1 MSNHI
6 SFSALKI
13 WNDCPFKYKLTYVD
27 NVQKFRGSEYTVF
40 GTSLHEACEKKL
52 LDNNINEVECFLN
65 KFEEELKNIPSD
77 IQIDNTLI
85 TEMKEQGKTLASMA
99 LPALKEKFGNFKVL
113 AAEEDIFEAIKKIP
127 ELNYN
132 FKGYIDLIIQ
142 TEDNKIHI
150 LDWKT
155 CAWGWDAKKKSDPM
169 ITYQL
174 TFYKYFYSQKHNV
187 DPKNIET
194 HFALLKRTAKKDN
207 VEIFRVTSGD
217 KKTENAFNLLTKAL
231 YSINKGFFPKNRLAC
246 KYCEYNKTK
255 ECP

>member
-1 MSNHI
+1 
-6 SFSALKI
+6 
-13 WNDCPFKYKLTYVD
+13 
-27 NVQKFRGSEYTVF
+27 
-40 GTSLHEACEKKL
+40 
-52 LDNNINEVECFLN
+52 
-65 KFEEELKNIPSD
+65 
-77 IQIDNTLI
+77 
-85 TEMKEQGKTLASMA
+85 MKEQGKLLSTMA

-113 AAEEDIFEAIKKIP
+113 SAEEDILEAINKIP
-127 ELNYN
+127 ELSYN
-132 FKGYIDLIIQ
+132 FKGYIDLIVQ
-142 TEDNKIHI
+142 TEDGKIHI

-174 TFYKYFYSQKHNV
+174 TFYKYFYAQKHKI

-194 HFALLKRTAKKDN
+194 YFALLKRTVKKDN

-231 YSINKGFFPKNRLAC
+231 YSINKNFFPKNRLSC
-246 KYCEYNKTK
+246 KYCEFNNTK

>member
-13 WNDCPFKYKLTYVD
+13 WNDCPFKYKLTYID

-52 LDNNINEVECFLN
+52 LDNNINEVEYFLN
-65 KFEEELKNIPSD
+65 KFDEEIKNIPSD
-77 IQIDNTLI
+77 VQLDTSLL
-85 TEMKEQGKTLASMA
+85 TEMKEQGKTLAAMA

-127 ELNYN
+127 ELDYN

-174 TFYKYFYSQKHNV
+174 TFYKYFYSQKHNI

-194 HFALLKRTAKKDN
+194 YFALLKRTAKKDN

-217 KKTENAFNLLTKAL
+217 KKTDNAFNLLTKAL
-231 YSINKGFFPKNRLAC
+231 YSINKGFFPKNRLSC

-255 ECP
+255 DCP